1 MIPNI
6 DEIWKRIKTCEGKTF
21 KTIQNL
27 EFSYEVTGDNLIP
40 SRTEYK
46 LSKSDV
52 KKALERVPLKGPGEI
67 TDDVRGS
74 SYIWA
79 ILHDSRIS
87 NNEW

>member
-6 DEIWKRIKTCEGKTF
+6 DEIWKRIKTCQGETF

-27 EFSYEVTGDNLIP
+27 EFSYEVTGDSLIP

-67 TDDVRGS
+67 TDDVRGP